1 MNELCQITDEV
12 RVIDNYQH
20 YFLEKP
26 LYGNMFFKLSYDISL
41 KGSVKK
47 MPVWRMDPIARKA
60 AYKLV
65 QELSLQIKRFAD
77 MNGFSVRTR
86 SEGYS
91 VNVFIETVEQ
101 ARLIAKRFSDCL
113 FKVWVPYN
121 TKQITGFSDLIAT
134 PLFRAQLFLSSNSHP
149 GYRYKTELRATPE
162 NKLLVKRLGS
172 FIVNIN
178 RKDYELSK
186 NARSLLNS
194 KGDNLSYWNTITM
207 YFNDEKDL
215 LMLKLM
221 LGAVDLVIFK
231 VILHEELLETD
242 K

>member
-1 MNELCQITDEV
+1 MNEYYQIKDEV
-12 RVIDNYQH
+12 RVVDNYQH

-41 KGSVKK
+41 KDTVTKI
-47 MPVWRMDPIARKA
+47 PVWRMDAKSRKIAW
-60 AYKLV
+60 KLV
-65 QELSLQIKRFAD
+65 QELSWEIKRFAD
-77 MNGFSVRTR
+77 LNGFSVRTR

-101 ARLIAKRFSDCL
+101 ARLIATQFTDCL

-121 TKQITGFSDLIAT
+121 TKQIIGFNDLIST
-134 PLFRAQLFLSSNSHP
+134 PLFRAQLFLASAGHP

-172 FIVNIN
+172 FLVNISK
-178 RKDYELSK
+178 KDYELSK
-186 NARSLLNS
+186 NARALLNS
-194 KGDNLSYWNTITM
+194 KGDNLSYWNIITM

-231 VILHEELLETD
+231 VILHRELLETD